1 MDKDCDENEE
11 IRKLSIRKKK
21 YRARRFRVII
31 STLFFS
37 CIIAVL
43 CTKQKFKNRS
53 ECVLD
58 REEKYWEAI
67 TMEYMSEESD
77 KSDNFCPPSAL
88 EIKWY
93 VFTKYHL

>member
-1 MDKDCDENEE
+1 MTISGNY
-11 IRKLSIRKKK
+11 K
-21 YRARRFRVII
+21 YSVFFHVLL
-31 STLFFS
+31 LFY
-37 CIIAVL
+37 VQKRNLKTDL
-43 CTKQKFKNRS
+43 CF
-53 ECVLD
+53 LD
-58 REEKYWEAI
+58 REEKYWKAI